1 MFVSK
6 ESEGGM
12 SGAAA
17 TSVESEFDP
26 CELIGTHIPFV
37 DPFGF
42 DERDFRTEGFF
53 PTFPQTYAAAANMPA
68 LHGSATRAQP
78 LVGPS
83 DSSGQISAP
92 RPSPLPPHGRTTP
105 AEQLAAVTIDTHP
118 HFPELERNRLTAAQA
133 INIFHYRN
141 SKTARTAG
149 LLAAKYGILSKAIR
163 DIWTL
168 KSWAAET
175 KPHWSPDHQA

>member
-1 MFVSK
+1 
-6 ESEGGM
+6 M
-12 SGAAA
+12 SGAEA

-42 DERDFRTEGFF
+42 DERDFRTEGFL
-53 PTFPQTYAAAANMPA
+53 PTSPQTYAAAANMPA

-83 DSSGQISAP
+83 DSSCQLSAP
-92 RPSPLPPHGRTTP
+92 RPLPLPLHGRTTP
-105 AEQLAAVTIDTHP
+105 AEQLAVVAIDTHM
-118 HFPELERNRLTAAQA
+118 HFPDLERNQLTAAQA
-133 INIFHYRN
+133 INIFHCRN
-141 SKTARTAG
+141 LKTACTPGR
-149 LLAAKYGILSKAIR
+149 LAAEYGISSKA
-163 DIWTL
+163 IWTL